1 MKKFVI
7 FLLTALLALSG
18 CKGGD
23 GAELELIKED
33 ILAERFGENLVGVTN
48 EFSILKCKILN
59 CEEDEDEKVL
69 TVRAIAEDDNESVR
83 VTGTYAITYTD
94 QRGEIV
100 EDSFATIDEKIT
112 PQKPSDFSKDEFL
125 LALKFLGAEERPE
138 ISVIRHT
145 PQLLSGT
152 DRYLVSSGGENFEIE
167 FTYTLKLG
175 WNIRTA
181 SLS

>member
-48 EFSILKCKILN
+48 ELSILKCKILN
-59 CEEDEDEKVL
+59 CEEEADKTVL
-69 TVRAIAEDDNESVR
+69 TVRAIAEDENESVR

-100 EDSFATIDEKIT
+100 EDSFATIDEKSRRKNRLT
-112 PQKPSDFSKDEFL
+112 FQRTSFCWHLSSWERGS
-125 LALKFLGAEERPE
+125 ARKFR
-138 ISVIRHT
+138 S
-145 PQLLSGT
+145 
-152 DRYLVSSGGENFEIE
+152 
-167 FTYTLKLG
+167 
-175 WNIRTA
+175 
-181 SLS
+181 

>member
-69 TVRAIAEDDNESVR
+69 TVRAIAEDENESVR
-83 VTGTYAITYTD
+83 VTGTYAVTYTD

-100 EDSFATIDEKIT
+100 EDSFPRLMKKSRRKNRLTFQRTSFCWHLSSWERGAPGNFGHKAHSAAFIGNGQIFGFVRQEKI
-112 PQKPSDFSKDEFL
+112 
-125 LALKFLGAEERPE
+125 LKSNL
-138 ISVIRHT
+138 HT
-145 PQLLSGT
+145 H
-152 DRYLVSSGGENFEIE
+152 
-167 FTYTLKLG
+167 
-175 WNIRTA
+175 
-181 SLS
+181 

>member
-7 FLLTALLALSG
+7 FLLAALLALSG
-18 CKGGD
+18 CGGG
-23 GAELELIKED
+23 GAELDLIKED
-33 ILAERFGENLVGVTN
+33 ILAERFGENLVGGPK
-48 EFSILKCKILN
+48 EFSILKCEILN
-59 CEEDEDEKVL
+59 CEEEADEKML
-69 TVRAIAEDDNESVR
+69 TVRAIAEDENESVR

-100 EDSFATIDEKIT
+100 EDSFFTVDEKIA
-112 PQKPSDFSKDEFL
+112 PQKPSDFSKDELL
-125 LALKFLGAEERPE
+125 LALKFLGAGEFSD

-145 PQLLSGT
+145 PSLLDGT
-152 DRYLVSSGGENFEIE
+152 DRYLILSGGEKFEIE

-181 SLS
+181 LLL